1 MPEDMSSMEKEVED
15 ILSGDSSS
23 SDEDPEGG
31 TNKTSGT
38 KSKCKVESSES
49 EDSLTGEVPRGHKR
63 KKPENDSD
71 DDLGMIDRF
80 RRGEGTPSDYEIESQ
95 SDDEDGFNQNR
106 GDYGDDNMDEE
117 DDNEEDDELGAQL
130 ER

>member
-1 MPEDMSSMEKEVED
+1 MVLSVQKNHFFIKNSPFTEDMSSMEKEVED

-49 EDSLTGEVPRGHKR
+49 EDTLTGEVPRGHKR

-95 SDDEDGFNQNR
+95 SDDEDGFK
-106 GDYGDDNMDEE
+106 
-117 DDNEEDDELGAQL
+117 
-130 ER
+130 

>member
-1 MPEDMSSMEKEVED
+1 MA
-15 ILSGDSSS
+15 SSS
-23 SDEDPEGG
+23 KANEKLLEDARNAVVAEGG

-38 KSKCKVESSES
+38 KSKCKVESSGS

-95 SDDEDGFNQNR
+95 SDDEDGFK
-106 GDYGDDNMDEE
+106 
-117 DDNEEDDELGAQL
+117 
-130 ER
+130 

>member
-1 MPEDMSSMEKEVED
+1 MADKEAMPEAMNPFLAFNKEDMSSMEKEVED

-23 SDEDPEGG
+23 SDEDTEA
-31 TNKTSGT
+31 TNAKPC
-38 KSKCKVESSES
+38 CKVESSES

-95 SDDEDGFNQNR
+95 SDDEDGFK
-106 GDYGDDNMDEE
+106 
-117 DDNEEDDELGAQL
+117 
-130 ER
+130 